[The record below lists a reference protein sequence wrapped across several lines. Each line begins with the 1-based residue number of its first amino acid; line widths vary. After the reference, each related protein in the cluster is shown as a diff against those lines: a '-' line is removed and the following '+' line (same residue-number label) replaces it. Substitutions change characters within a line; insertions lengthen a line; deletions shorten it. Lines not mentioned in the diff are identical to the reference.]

1 MNIKKN
7 VKEEYGA
14 MLLRTPDIGGSFLE
28 SNLYIVA
35 FVFSLYKVNE
45 SIASQNSKY
54 ELDWKFDYKKAMMN
68 SIILILNVAFAS

>member
-28 SNLYIVA
+28 SNLYIAA
-35 FVFSLYKVNE
+35 FVFSLYKANSNRITPEIVNKMVDAVFD
-45 SIASQNSKY
+45 SPLMIKAYQN
-54 ELDWKFDYKKAMMN
+54 KKMH
-68 SIILILNVAFAS
+68 NV

>member
-54 ELDWKFDYKKAMMN
+54 ELDWKFDY
-68 SIILILNVAFAS
+68 

>member
-35 FVFSLYKVNE
+35 FAFSLYKANE
-45 SIASQNSKY
+45 SITSQNSKY
-54 ELDWKFDYKKAMMN
+54 ELDWKFDY
-68 SIILILNVAFAS
+68 